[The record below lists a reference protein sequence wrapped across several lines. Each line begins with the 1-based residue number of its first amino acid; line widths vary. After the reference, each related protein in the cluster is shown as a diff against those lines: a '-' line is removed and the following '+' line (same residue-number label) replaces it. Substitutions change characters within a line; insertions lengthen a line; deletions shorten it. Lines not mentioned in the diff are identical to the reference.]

1 MTKSVVH
8 SRLDRLDERFIR
20 RRIRL
25 VRRIDLTTTRIESLK
40 AKLNDLLRAHVNFP
54 LELGPGHSVFRARKH
69 REDEREIDLSNVRD
83 IYPNVKCLTRFGRAI
98 RPRQPIYYFAADEG
112 IALNEVKPST
122 DDVVTILE
130 CKPMLNASPVL
141 IQIGIHQMADQ
152 HGARIG
158 GDFPE
163 LAVRISELFEND
175 ASAIRKHKMI
185 SEFITEEFLR
195 IVDDEE
201 DHVYKLTIAIAELLL
216 SFGSDFDPIV
226 EPVNGLTYPSLASEK
241 MNANMAFLP
250 DAFHR
255 IYRPFAAKRLTIAG
269 PSTKARD
276 GGEIHGFT
284 YDDERLSKAIA
295 DNGDITW

>member
-1 MTKSVVH
+1 
-8 SRLDRLDERFIR
+8 
-20 RRIRL
+20 
-25 VRRIDLTTTRIESLK
+25 
-40 AKLNDLLRAHVNFP
+40 
-54 LELGPGHSVFRARKH
+54 
-69 REDEREIDLSNVRD
+69 
-83 IYPNVKCLTRFGRAI
+83 
-98 RPRQPIYYFAADEG
+98 
-112 IALNEVKPST
+112 
-122 DDVVTILE
+122 
-130 CKPMLNASPVL
+130 
-141 IQIGIHQMADQ
+141 MADQ

-163 LAVRISELFEND
+163 LAVRISELFQHD

-201 DHVYKLTIAIAELLL
+201 DHIYKLTIAIAELLL

-226 EPVNGLTYPSLASEK
+226 EPVDGLTYPSLASEQ

-255 IYRPFAAKRLTIAG
+255 IYRPFAVKRLTIAG
-269 PSTKARD
+269 PITRARD
-276 GGEIHGFT
+276 GDEIHGFT
-284 YDDERLSKAIA
+284 YGDERLSKAIA